1 MIRLIKMHTTKQYL
15 YTNYF
20 TLRTMQQN
28 TNTYGHESRE
38 RRPYGYGRQPYS
50 QSSFQRSNTIDSRP
64 IDKPVVENNFPSLG
78 SFPALGKAAAAKVH
92 PEKSVSAPL
101 GSTGRFNGLEEVI
114 DVGSAHKPAFS
125 YSSMASKAVDAP
137 MKKIIEE
144 KKVIVKSNKIDTKGK
159 KVYMTQQQYLYDGHK
174 YNADDVVIVDDNGQE
189 LYFSDDDNDCNDSD
203 NDDNNDNDD
212 YNEAW

>member
-1 MIRLIKMHTTKQYL
+1 
-15 YTNYF
+15 
-20 TLRTMQQN
+20 MQQN

-50 QSSFQRSNTIDSRP
+50 QSSYSNQRSSTMTMDSRP
-64 IDKPVVENNFPSLG
+64 LEKPVVENNFPSLG
-78 SFPALGKAAAAKVH
+78 SFPALGLGKAVAAKVH
-92 PEKSVSAPL
+92 PETSK
-101 GSTGRFNGLEEVI
+101 STGRFNSLEEVV
-114 DVGSAHKPAFS
+114 DVDVSQSGSLKPAFS
-125 YSSMASKAVDAP
+125 YSSMASKAVEAP

-144 KKVIVKSNKIDTKGK
+144 KKVVKKSNKIDTKGK

-203 NDDNNDNDD
+203 DDNNNDNDD
-212 YNEAW
+212 GNEAW

>member
-1 MIRLIKMHTTKQYL
+1 
-15 YTNYF
+15 
-20 TLRTMQQN
+20 MQQN

-50 QSSFQRSNTIDSRP
+50 QSSYSNQRSSTLDSRTMDSRP
-64 IDKPVVENNFPSLG
+64 FEKPVVENNFPSLG
-78 SFPALGKAAAAKVH
+78 SFPALGLGKAAAAKVH
-92 PEKSVSAPL
+92 PETSK
-101 GSTGRFNGLEEVI
+101 STGRFNSLEEVV

-125 YSSMASKAVDAP
+125 YSSMASKAVEAP

-144 KKVIVKSNKIDTKGK
+144 KKVVKKSNKIDTKGK

-203 NDDNNDNDD
+203 DDNNNDNDD
-212 YNEAW
+212 DNAW

>member
-1 MIRLIKMHTTKQYL
+1 
-15 YTNYF
+15 
-20 TLRTMQQN
+20 MQQN

-50 QSSFQRSNTIDSRP
+50 YSSQRSFDSRSTMDSRTMDSRP
-64 IDKPVVENNFPSLG
+64 LEKPVVENNFPSLG

-92 PEKSVSAPL
+92 PEKGHENQ
-101 GSTGRFNGLEEVI
+101 GSTGRFNSLEEIV
-114 DVGSAHKPAFS
+114 DVDVSQSGSLKPAFS
-125 YSSMASKAVDAP
+125 YSSMASKAVEAP

-144 KKVIVKSNKIDTKGK
+144 KKVVLKSNKIDTKGK

-203 NDDNNDNDD
+203 NDNDDNDD
-212 YNEAW
+212 GDNAW